1 MHANLSRYP
10 SILESSDVDGGS
22 SVAVLTYLR
31 QILDALDA
39 TEMVDLLLQ
48 YLFGISEDASRD
60 QNSEPRSPLALKR
73 RLSLMLL
80 TQPANED
87 DRLNPSLF
95 SLIDLLLNSTTSINP
110 QTVISALRLITLV
123 LSKDHK
129 YCINTLLQVTP
140 ATDSSPKRTHG
151 ALNAEIQAY
160 LTLAEDVGGDTGV
173 DETYDSQLKD
183 ALRLIEAHVCST
195 TVLSLKSLGLS
206 SEQMPELDIKSGVPE
221 VTSHYLRPD
230 DVLFQHAL
238 STLETFLTNNVEL
251 NLSLTE
257 SFISLASCP
266 HLRLE
271 GWAVIEPRHYHF
283 LEVPAQD
290 AREDTPDPLRKLR
303 QARRQP
309 AWPSDHAPLLFR
321 QLQNL
326 RAEVRQLA
334 SMVPD
339 FDRLVATRK
348 QAFHLHDD
356 ISEAMQ
362 NTTTPKIPL
371 ATQPSANWT
380 PQKPQSLPQRILS
393 GATTPIRSSSPRG
406 RAGTPDLRLPV
417 ASPSRSANAA
427 GAASPSPPR
436 RERPISGD
444 LQKRPQKSQNLLN
457 DVIEAA
463 NSEALARKIAFP
475 LNQATSTTN
484 GKVEPSVGDDATDG
498 ASSSHGDMNGS
509 GSTPGSIREASLSHI
524 LTNVVIL
531 QEFILEFV
539 AIVQVRASMFGEV
552 LFA

>member
-1 MHANLSRYP
+1 M
-10 SILESSDVDGGS
+10 
-22 SVAVLTYLR
+22 LTYLR
-31 QILDALDA
+31 QILDALEA

-48 YLFGISEDASRD
+48 YLFGISEDSSQD
-60 QNSEPRSPLALKR
+60 QNSKPRSPLALKR

-80 TQPANED
+80 TQPVNED

-110 QTVISALRLITLV
+110 QTVISALRLITVV

-129 YCINTLLQVTP
+129 YCINTLLLVTP
-140 ATDSSPKRTHG
+140 ATDSSPRRTHG
-151 ALNAEIQAY
+151 ALSAEIEAY
-160 LTLAEDVGGDTGV
+160 LTLAEEIGGEAGI

-183 ALRLIEAHVCST
+183 ALRLIESHVCSNKA
-195 TVLSLKSLGLS
+195 LSLKSLGIA
-206 SEQMPELDIKSGVPE
+206 SEHIPEFEIKSSVPE
-221 VTSHYLRPD
+221 VISHYLRRD
-230 DVLFQHAL
+230 DVLFQHAMF
-238 STLETFLTNNVEL
+238 TLETFLTNNVEL

-257 SFISLASCP
+257 SIIALASCP

-271 GWAVIEPRHYHF
+271 GWAVVEPRYYHF
-283 LEVPAQD
+283 LEILAQD
-290 AREDTPDPLRKLR
+290 AGDDTSDPLRKLR

-309 AWPSDHAPLLFR
+309 TWSDEHAPLIFH
-321 QLQNL
+321 QLQSL

-362 NTTTPKIPL
+362 STATPKL
-371 ATQPSANWT
+371 ASGTQPSANWT
-380 PQKPQSLPQRILS
+380 PQKPQSLPQRMLS

-406 RAGTPDLRLPV
+406 RTGTSDLRSPV
-417 ASPSRSANAA
+417 MSPSRSTNPT
-427 GAASPSPPR
+427 GTASPSPLR
-436 RERPISGD
+436 RERPISGEM
-444 LQKRPQKSQNLLN
+444 QKRAPKSQNLLS

-463 NSEALARKIAFP
+463 NSEALTRKITFP
-475 LNQATSTTN
+475 LDQTAGNIN
-484 GKVEPSVGDDATDG
+484 NKVEPGDAENSTDG
-498 ASSSHGDMNGS
+498 ANSSHDEMNGS
-509 GSTPGSIREASLSHI
+509 EYTPGTGREASLSHI

-539 AIVQVRASMFGEV
+539 AILQVRASMFGEV